1 MNSRKAIKDVDEPIR
16 VTLRIS
22 EECGNDIL
30 WLARYCKTTQKGVF
44 DIIARSRLVRQTK
57 ENDVLLSALIS
68 SGVEARRKL
77 AKVRKAQVMSR
88 NAQKFFGMLSKQYSV
103 SRDILIEALLRATRI
118 IAETDR
124 QPIVEKHKEA
134 LKIVNAFWKEA
145 DIIENKLKEL
155 LGDEDPIINRFGYVI
170 IYIMNLSNSISTEI
184 EEGIPVDP
192 EEF

>member
-170 IYIMNLSNSISTEI
+170 IYIMNLSNSISKEI